1 MEALAS
7 PSDENIKIIDFPNPN
22 KQVTIVSLYLPE
34 NPSILPPLS
43 SYYNR
48 NLLLKRKTNSSS
60 IINNESISSNTIT
73 QFDEKWLDLISIPD
87 KKSVYDYINVNQEI
101 IDVLEKI
108 VNKAKFF
115 DISPSD
121 LILWKRK
128 DREDD
133 SFEYLLLII
142 TFHENFMKK
151 HLDIINELTNI
162 IANKMNQMS
171 STLVIS
177 AKYST

>member
-1 MEALAS
+1 M
-7 PSDENIKIIDFPNPN
+7 
-22 KQVTIVSLYLPE
+22 
-34 NPSILPPLS
+34 
-43 SYYNR
+43 
-48 NLLLKRKTNSSS
+48 
-60 IINNESISSNTIT
+60 
-73 QFDEKWLDLISIPD
+73 KWLDLISIPD

>member
-1 MEALAS
+1 MSKLVPAHDISNCYQCIEYKSMPGTDDQLMYCR
-7 PSDENIKIIDFPNPN
+7 KI
-22 KQVTIVSLYLPE
+22 
-34 NPSILPPLS
+34 
-43 SYYNR
+43 
-48 NLLLKRKTNSSS
+48 KRKTNSSS

-171 STLVIS
+171 SKLVIS